1 MIRRPPRSTLF
12 PYTTLFRVQSEA
24 TLGGREHETTVVV
37 VGLGDHVDAPPP
49 PRPLLV
55 DGLGELGQDVHRARV
70 VNRVDGVEA
79 EAVDV
84 ELAHPCAPILYDMTS
99 DSMTPLAVEVHGGT
113 PRRLVPVAEVRP
125 VLRKVVPL
133 GPEVI
138 VDDVEED
145 REPGRVARGHPTA
158 QSPRGPPRGPGRG
171 EGDAVVA
178 PGT

>member
-12 PYTTLFRVQSEA
+12 PYTTLFRSQSEA

-79 EAVDV
+79 EAVEV

-99 DSMTPLAVEVHGGT
+99 DSMTPLAVEVHGGA
-113 PRRLVPVAEVRP
+113 PRRLLPGASVP
-125 VLRKVVPL
+125 PL
-133 GPEVI
+133 P
-138 VDDVEED
+138 
-145 REPGRVARGHPTA
+145 PQA
-158 QSPRGPPRGPGRG
+158 GPPR
-171 EGDAVVA
+171 A
-178 PGT
+178 PGAFDPRQEDPEP

>member
-12 PYTTLFRVQSEA
+12 PYTTLFRSQSEA

-79 EAVDV
+79 EAVEV

-113 PRRLVPVAEVRP
+113 PPRLVPAAQVRP
-125 VLRKVVPL
+125 GLPQGVPPR
-133 GPEVI
+133 PEGI
-138 VDDVEED
+138 VDDARKD
-145 REPGRVARGHPTA
+145 PEPRRGARRPPA
-158 QSPRGPPRGPGRG
+158 GPAAPAPPGGPGRG
-171 EGDAVVA
+171 QGGA
-178 PGT
+178 

>member
-12 PYTTLFRVQSEA
+12 PYTTLFRSQSEA

-55 DGLGELGQDVHRARV
+55 DGLGELGQEVHRARV

-84 ELAHPCAPILYDMTS
+84 ELAHPCAPILYDMTA
-99 DSMTPLAVEVHGGT
+99 DSMTPLAVEVHGGA
-113 PRRLVPVAEVRP
+113 PPPLVP
-125 VLRKVVPL
+125 
-133 GPEVI
+133 GPE
-138 VDDVEED
+138 
-145 REPGRVARGHPTA
+145 GRAA
-158 QSPRGPPRGPGRG
+158 PRQGGPLRR
-171 EGDAVVA
+171 
-178 PGT
+178 

>member
-1 MIRRPPRSTLF
+1 M
-12 PYTTLFRVQSEA
+12 
-24 TLGGREHETTVVV
+24 TVVV

-55 DGLGELGQDVHRARV
+55 DGLGELGQEVHRARV

-125 VLRKVVPL
+125 VLRKGVPL
-133 GPEVI
+133 GPEG
-138 VDDVEED
+138 DHRSEEHTS
-145 REPGRVARGHPTA
+145 EL
-158 QSPRGPPRGPGRG
+158 QSPCNLVCRLLLLKKKNKHDRYNII
-171 EGDAVVA
+171 AQ
-178 PGT
+178 

>member
-1 MIRRPPRSTLF
+1 
-12 PYTTLFRVQSEA
+12 
-24 TLGGREHETTVVV
+24 
-37 VGLGDHVDAPPP
+37 GLGDHVYPPPP

-55 DGLGELGQDVHRARV
+55 DGLGELGQDVHRAGV
-70 VNRVDGVEA
+70 GNRVGGVEA

-125 VLRKVVPL
+125 VLRKGVPL

-145 REPGRVARGHPTA
+145 REPGRVARVHQT
-158 QSPRGPPRGPGRG
+158 PPAAR
-171 EGDAVVA
+171 A
-178 PGT
+178 PG